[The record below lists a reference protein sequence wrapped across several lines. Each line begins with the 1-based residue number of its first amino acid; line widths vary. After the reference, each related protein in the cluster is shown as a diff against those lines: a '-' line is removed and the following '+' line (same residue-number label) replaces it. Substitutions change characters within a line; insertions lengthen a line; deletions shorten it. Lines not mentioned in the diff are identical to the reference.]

1 MTNELEEIAAK
12 LEDEKAITDSIREP
26 VPKLRPLTRE
36 KVPRFLPQQANRSKP
51 RDLSYQRHDG
61 QLEKVSTLA
70 EHFQNGTYRRE
81 SKPLKLISEETV
93 ILTQRSK
100 SSNQSK
106 AESKTINKLSKFQNA
121 WGVSEETAKLMLKRE
136 RIMKG
141 LLKRGVPHLLT
152 FN

>member
-1 MTNELEEIAAK
+1 M
-12 LEDEKAITDSIREP
+12 
-26 VPKLRPLTRE
+26 PKLRPLSRE
-36 KVPRFLPQQANRSKP
+36 KVPRFQADRSKP

-106 AESKTINKLSKFQNA
+106 AESKTSNKLSKFQNA

-141 LLKRGVPHLLT
+141 KSE
-152 FN
+152 FSIKN

>member
-12 LEDEKAITDSIREP
+12 LEDEKAITESIREP
-26 VPKLRPLTRE
+26 VPKLRPISQE
-36 KVPRFLPQQANRSKP
+36 KLAPRLLPQQVDFVSQKP

-61 QLEKVSTLA
+61 QVERVSTLA

-100 SSNQSK
+100 ASSNQSK
-106 AESKTINKLSKFQNA
+106 AESKTSNKLSKFQNA

-141 LLKRGVPHLLT
+141 E
-152 FN
+152 